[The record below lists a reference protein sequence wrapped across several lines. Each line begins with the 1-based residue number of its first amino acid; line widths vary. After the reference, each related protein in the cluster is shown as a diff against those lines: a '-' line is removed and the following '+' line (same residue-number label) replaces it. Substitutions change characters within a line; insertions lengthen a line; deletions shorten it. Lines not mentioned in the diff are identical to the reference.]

1 MKFIQLSNSSLKNIE
16 HCLFALEEDK
26 IGDILDNLSA
36 FAQELSVF

>member
-1 MKFIQLSNSSLKNIE
+1 MKFIQLSNSSFKNIE

-26 IGDILDNLSA
+26 IEDILDNLSA